1 MALQLAMFRLLF
13 MVLGEISMFPKV
25 DNEEFGVERRDARA
39 ATEDAI
45 RGTLNG
51 QRMEK

>member
-25 DNEEFGVERRDARA
+25 DNEEFGVERDARA

-51 QRMEK
+51 ERMEK